1 MILPLC
7 FGHAGGA
14 LVLWQGLRVHGNQMS
29 AILIL
34 GIDPG
39 LNRCGWGLVASEGAR
54 LSHVAHGI
62 ITPKAQ
68 QQLASRLLCLFEEL
82 GAVIDR
88 HNPHEVAVEETF
100 VNNNARAALALGQA
114 RGVALAAA
122 ARRGVLVAE
131 YSPATIKKAIVGSGS
146 ADKTQIAFMVRRLLP
161 TAGDVSADA
170 ADALGVALCHAAHG
184 GFKRKVGG

>member
-1 MILPLC
+1 MT
-7 FGHAGGA
+7 
-14 LVLWQGLRVHGNQMS
+14 

-39 LNRCGWGLVASEGAR
+39 LNRCGWGLVASEGSR
-54 LSHVAHGI
+54 LSHVAHGV

-68 QQLASRLLCLFEEL
+68 QQLASRLHDVFEGLC
-82 GAVIDR
+82 AVIEQYK
-88 HNPHEVAVEETF
+88 PHESAVEETF
-100 VNNNARAALALGQA
+100 VNSNARAALALGQA

-122 ARRGVLVAE
+122 ARAGLIVGE
-131 YSPATIKKAIVGSGS
+131 YAPTTIKKAVVGSGS

-161 TAGDVSADA
+161 TAGEVKADA

-184 GFKRKVGG
+184 GFRRKAGGA